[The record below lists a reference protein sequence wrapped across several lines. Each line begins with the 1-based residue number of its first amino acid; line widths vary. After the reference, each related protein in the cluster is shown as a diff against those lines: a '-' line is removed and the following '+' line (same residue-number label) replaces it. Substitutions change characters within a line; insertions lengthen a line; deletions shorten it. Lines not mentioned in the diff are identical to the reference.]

1 MDRTPT
7 GTLIDVTVPLV
18 PGRVPLYPGDT
29 ALEVERH
36 QTLAQE
42 GVNVSRLTCSAHCG
56 THVDAPVHF
65 LDSAG
70 GIETVPL
77 DVLVG
82 PCEVVDATAPEGH
95 LDAPAVRSLE
105 FPAGT
110 RRVLLR
116 TRGGALWDGPE
127 FSEEFPGLTG
137 DGAAALVE
145 RGVRLV
151 GIDYLSV
158 APFDDPAPAHEVL
171 LRAGVVVVEA
181 LDLRAV
187 TPGAYSF
194 TCLPLLVPGAD
205 GAPARAFLAPA

>member
-1 MDRTPT
+1 MER
-7 GTLIDVTVPLV
+7 TLIDVTVPLV

-29 ALEVERH
+29 ELTVERQQSLH
-36 QTLAQE
+36 DG
-42 GVNVSRLTCSAHCG
+42 GVNVSRLELSAHCG

-65 LDSAG
+65 LAGAG

-82 PCEVVDATAPEGH
+82 PCEVVDATGPEGH
-95 LDAPAVRSLE
+95 LDAAAVRALE
-105 FPAGT
+105 LGGGT
-110 RRVLLR
+110 ERVLLR
-116 TRGGALWDGPE
+116 TRGGALWDGPR
-127 FSEEFPGLTG
+127 FSADFPALTG

-151 GIDYLSV
+151 GIDYLSI

-181 LDLRAV
+181 LDLGGGA
-187 TPGAYSF
+187 PGGVGVSW
-194 TCLPLLVPGAD
+194 LPLLVAGGGRGPPRG
-205 GAPARAFLAPA
+205 